1 MEFPIK
7 NGDFPLRTVS
17 SPEGNHS
24 LGDFPAS
31 RVSSPDFPARQA
43 SKTHA
48 LVHLESHE
56 NTGGEVGAL
65 AASDWNW
72 NFRNLTMDNA
82 HSYIYIYIYIY
93 IFIYYYYYDYYS
105 DYYYYS

>member
-1 MEFPIK
+1 MMFSSHSQWLAIYFDDVPIFIAIHW
-7 NGDFPLRTVS
+7 GISQRTVFDHRIPS
-17 SPEGNHS
+17 G
-24 LGDFPAS
+24 
-31 RVSSPDFPARQA
+31 A

-82 HSYIYIYIYIY
+82 HSYIYIY
-93 IFIYYYYYDYYS
+93 
-105 DYYYYS
+105 